1 MSSKTASNSNADKS
15 NTNYSESDPHF
26 SSASSASS
34 SNSSPEV
41 VFGKTITVIPR
52 KKVRFT
58 RRRRVRKADKTL
70 EAVQAR
76 KSIHKKKSKGPYV
89 TKNMDAE
96 NIQILK
102 NATKRLSLTKK
113 EKQERAWVYI
123 DYLRTLKEESD
134 ENFLTEEQ
142 RDFIKDHI
150 LGHLKK

>member
-41 VFGKTITVIPR
+41 VFGKTITVVPR

-113 EKQERAWVYI
+113 EKQERAWIYI
-123 DYLRTLKEESD
+123 DYLRSLKEESGD
-134 ENFLTEEQ
+134 NFLTEEQ

>member
-34 SNSSPEV
+34 NSSPEV
-41 VFGKTITVIPR
+41 VFGKTITVVPR

-123 DYLRTLKEESD
+123 DYLRTLKEESGD
-134 ENFLTEEQ
+134 NFLTEEQ

>member
-1 MSSKTASNSNADKS
+1 MSSKTASNSNSNS

-26 SSASSASS
+26 SSASSSSSSSS
-34 SNSSPEV
+34 SNPSV
-41 VFGKTITVIPR
+41 VR
-52 KKVRFT
+52 KKRVHFT
-58 RRRRVRKADKTL
+58 RRRRVRKTDKTP

-76 KSIHKKKSKGPYV
+76 KSIHKKKSRGPYI

-96 NIQILK
+96 NIQILE

-123 DYLRTLKEESD
+123 DYLRILKEESGD
-134 ENFLTEEQ
+134 NFLTEEQ
-142 RDFIKDHI
+142 RDFINDHI